1 LPFSVAREG
10 FQSIARRD
18 LQVIQID
25 CGIQE
30 IQFPCGIGLE
40 SRWACLLGP
49 SPLDPVENILR
60 SFAGEGL
67 DHIDKIAW
75 MSCYVNYPSMT
86 VRILF
91 VFHFTQGRRAS
102 IWALLM

>member
-1 LPFSVAREG
+1 MEY
-10 FQSIARRD
+10 
-18 LQVIQID
+18 
-25 CGIQE
+25 
-30 IQFPCGIGLE
+30 
-40 SRWACLLGP
+40 RWAGLFGP
-49 SPLDPVENILR
+49 SPLDPVENIFR
-60 SFAGEGL
+60 SFAGKGL
-67 DHIDKIAW
+67 DLRDKIAW